1 MSIKVFKKDLD
12 KPTLIRIKQDCLIT
26 GKSDQFGRP
35 PIVNTLTE
43 TENSF
48 YIPFNYALK
57 IGYKQHDNFPII
69 NYKMH
74 IGLKDNIQKEIVKEA
89 IDHLKLFNSAFL
101 SIFTGCGKT
110 YLSIYLAQ
118 YLGLK
123 TAFLAHRTV
132 LIDQFVKSVQ
142 KFTDARVQV
151 VTTNGELD
159 PKADFYVFNMAY
171 VSKRFDSEL
180 KEWVP
185 KKIGRN
191 KEIGTLI
198 VDEAH
203 LICAYEMSKAFA
215 YFSPKYTIALT
226 ATPERPDGL
235 DKVLDLYFG
244 RERII
249 RISKDPFTVYRIPTG
264 IEPESE
270 YNKFGKRIWSSV
282 IDSLSVNEDRN
293 KFICKILDNFK
304 DKFILILTRRV
315 SQRDILAKMLKNI
328 IGGVTVFKAGSKSDY
343 DKNARVLIT
352 TTDKGG
358 VGFDDTRF
366 EILLLGC
373 DVKRVEQYAGRLRQ
387 TPGKKRI
394 ILHLVDDDHSCNSH
408 WLECRRFY
416 ISRNGTILNYYKDY
430 PKDKPEWLK
439 NKTNKKEKI
448 ETELITRPRL
458 AKKF

>member
-1 MSIKVFKKDLD
+1 MSIKIAKKNVD
-12 KPTLIRIKQDCLIT
+12 KPTIVRIKQDCLIT
-26 GKSDQFGRP
+26 GKPDQFGRP
-35 PIVNTLTE
+35 PVVNTLTE

-57 IGYKQHDNFPII
+57 IGYKQHDNFPIT

-74 IGLKDNIQKEIVKEA
+74 IGLRDNIQKEIVKEA

-101 SIFTGCGKT
+101 STFTGCGKT
-110 YLSIYLAQ
+110 FLSIYLAH

-132 LIDQFVKSVQ
+132 LIDQFVASVQ
-142 KFTDARVQV
+142 KFTNARVQV
-151 VTTNGELD
+151 VGTNGELD

-171 VSKRFDSEL
+171 VPKKFDSDL

-185 KKIGRN
+185 KKIGKN
-191 KEIGTLI
+191 KEIGTLV

-203 LICAYEMSKAFA
+203 LICAFEMSKAFT

-249 RISKDPFTVYRIPTG
+249 RISTDPFTVYRIPTG
-264 IEPESE
+264 IEPESQ

-282 IDSLSVNEDRN
+282 IDSLSVNEKRN
-293 KFICKILDNFK
+293 KFICNILNNFQN
-304 DKFILILTRRV
+304 KFILILTKRV
-315 SQRDILAKMLKNI
+315 SQRDILAKMLKNVS
-328 IGGVTVFKAGSKSDY
+328 GGVTVFKAGSKAEY
-343 DKNARVLIT
+343 DKNARILIT

-358 VGFDDTRF
+358 VGFDDIRF
-366 EILLLGC
+366 EILLLAC

-430 PKDKPEWLK
+430 PKDKPQWLNTK
-439 NKTNKKEKI
+439 KKKEKP
-448 ETELITRPRL
+448 ESELINRPRL
-458 AKKF
+458 AKKI